1 MGGAGGCECMIP
13 MQYALRRRMMESNAK
28 QWTLEVTPYES
39 GSNYASVSIN
49 GNTLDA
55 GAHKV
60 IDGTIAHFEAK
71 SSMYGAIYLNNER
84 VVMSTM
90 AGEAVTYD
98 LEIHANYT
106 AIATRNVSSILRW
119 DITTQ

>member
-1 MGGAGGCECMIP
+1 
-13 MQYALRRRMMESNAK
+13 MESNTK
-28 QWTLEVTPYES
+28 QWTLEATPYKS

-71 SSMYGAIYLNNER
+71 GVYGEIYLNNER
-84 VVMSTM
+84 VAIGSI
-90 AGEAVTYD
+90 GQAVTYD

-106 AIATRNVSSILRW
+106 AIAKHTTSAVVRW

>member
-1 MGGAGGCECMIP
+1 MIP
-13 MQYALRRRMMESNAK
+13 IQYALRRRMMGSNAK
-28 QWTLEVTPYES
+28 QWTLEVTPYKS

-60 IDGTIAHFEAK
+60 IDGTIAHFEAD
-71 SSMYGAIYLNNER
+71 SIYGAIYLNNEQ
-84 VVMSTM
+84 VAVQVNK
-90 AGEAVTYD
+90 AVTYD

-106 AIATRNVSSILRW
+106 AIAHMSTTGMLRW

>member
-1 MGGAGGCECMIP
+1 MIHI
-13 MQYALRRRMMESNAK
+13 QYALRRRMMESNAK

-39 GSNYASVSIN
+39 GSKYASVSIN

-84 VVMSTM
+84 VVLSSM
-90 AGEAVTYD
+90 GKAVTYD

-106 AIATRNVSSILRW
+106 AIATKDTSGTVRW

>member
-1 MGGAGGCECMIP
+1 MGSTGGCERMIP
-13 MQYALRRRMMESNAK
+13 LQFALRRRMMESNTK
-28 QWTLEVTPYES
+28 QWTLEVTPYKNA
-39 GSNYASVSIN
+39 SNYASVSIN

-71 SSMYGAIYLNNER
+71 GIYGGIYLNNEQ
-84 VVMSTM
+84 VVLGSM
-90 AGEAVTYD
+90 GQAVTYD

-106 AIATRNVSSILRW
+106 AIAKLTMSGIVRW

>member
-1 MGGAGGCECMIP
+1 MIP
-13 MQYALRRRMMESNAK
+13 MQFALRRRMMESNAK
-28 QWTLEVTPYES
+28 QWILEVTPYKK
-39 GSNYASVSIN
+39 GSSYASVSIN

-71 SSMYGAIYLNNER
+71 GIYGEIYLNNER
-84 VVMSTM
+84 VALSSMNK
-90 AGEAVTYD
+90 AVTYD

-106 AIATRNVSSILRW
+106 AIGKPSTTGTTRW